1 MSAIMS
7 VTIGIDPHKS
17 TRTAVAVDRDEH
29 RIARLILAADRH
41 QTDRLLAWAE
51 PLDVDRVWAIESA
64 AGLGRLLAQQLI
76 AAGERVVDVPPTL
89 AARVRLL
96 GPSKALAYRVRT
108 RPYRVVNAPTSCR
121 SHRAGCSTPD
131 PPTQVGP
138 RGTPLGNGE
147 TYTQPVAGTNGNC
160 TIPAAATAIAMNVT
174 TVNGTSGSFLTVWPA
189 DATRPVAS
197 NLNWVAGAP
206 ATPNKVDIKL
216 SADGK
221 VSIYNLSGTVDVL
234 ADIVGFYAADNS
246 VHSDNYN
253 EISMVFTNMGATGVT
268 MSQVPG
274 SCLGNSGVTNAPGR
288 VSLVIPVGAR
298 LVSVDVAMFDGA
310 PLVVGQYTV
319 FLVRDALGASSQSS
333 SAIAPPVLGGGQT
346 NVIVHH
352 LLIPT
357 AAEIVD
363 STESFHLEIGS
374 FSNNDNGFCQAT
386 VTYDTDG

>member
-1 MSAIMS
+1 
-7 VTIGIDPHKS
+7 
-17 TRTAVAVDRDEH
+17 
-29 RIARLILAADRH
+29 
-41 QTDRLLAWAE
+41 
-51 PLDVDRVWAIESA
+51 
-64 AGLGRLLAQQLI
+64 
-76 AAGERVVDVPPTL
+76 
-89 AARVRLL
+89 
-96 GPSKALAYRVRT
+96 
-108 RPYRVVNAPTSCR
+108 
-121 SHRAGCSTPD
+121 
-131 PPTQVGP
+131 
-138 RGTPLGNGE
+138 
-147 TYTQPVAGTNGNC
+147 
-160 TIPAAATAIAMNVT
+160 MNVT
-174 TVNGTSGSFLTVWPA
+174 TVNGTVGSFLTLWPA
-189 DATRPVAS
+189 DATRPTAS
-197 NLNWVAGAP
+197 NLNWVAGSP
-206 ATPNKVDIKL
+206 ATPNKVDVKL

-221 VSIYNLSGTVDVL
+221 VSIFNLTGTVDVI
-234 ADIVGFYAADNS
+234 ADIVGFYATDNS

-253 EISMVFTNMGATGVT
+253 EISMVFTNMGAPNVA
-268 MSQVPG
+268 MSQAPG
-274 SCLGNSGVTNAPGR
+274 SCLGNSGTAPAPGR

-374 FSNNDNGFCQAT
+374 FTNNDNGFCQAT